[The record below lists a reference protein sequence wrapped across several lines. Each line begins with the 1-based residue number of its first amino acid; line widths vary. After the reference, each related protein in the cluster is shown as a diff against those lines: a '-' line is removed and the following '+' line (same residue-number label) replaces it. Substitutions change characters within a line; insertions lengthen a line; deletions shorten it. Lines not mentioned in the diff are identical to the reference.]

1 MKVLANKLNFTKAV
15 EMVKGTDLAMY
26 RMAWIEEGFHPAQV
40 ALGFDEEADLYD
52 IAEDENYVIAQDDV
66 LANDWVVIAV
76 EDGETIEEDDH
87 DHEAFDDAVL
97 QMLKSYRTL
106 QSTRTNIP
114 RSILFARLGHVF
126 TSYFGEETVERFM
139 ETGVLVHNKKC
150 KCPACEQARFEANPK
165 EFAAKKLD
173 EALEGFLELLED
185 NESKTKESK
194 TKESSVVESHHDELF
209 SLLSAIL
216 GE

>member
-40 ALGFDEEADLYD
+40 ALGFDEEGDLYD

-76 EDGETIEEDDH
+76 EDGETVEEDDH
-87 DHEAFDDAVL
+87 DHEVFDDVVL
-97 QMLKSYRTL
+97 QMLKAYRTM

-114 RSILFARLGHVF
+114 RSILFAQLGQTFV
-126 TSYFGEETVERFM
+126 SYFGEETVGAFM
-139 ETGVLVHNKKC
+139 ETGVLIHNDEC
-150 KCPACEQARFEANPK
+150 ECPACEETRFKANPK
-165 EFAAKKLD
+165 EFASKKLD
-173 EALEGFLELLED
+173 ETLKGLLELLED
-185 NESKTKESK
+185 KEEA
-194 TKESSVVESHHDELF
+194 TPDIESHGEELF
-209 SLLSAIL
+209 GLLSAIL

>member
-40 ALGFDEEADLYD
+40 ALGFDEEGDLYD

-76 EDGETIEEDDH
+76 EDGETVEEDDH
-87 DHEAFDDAVL
+87 DHEVFDDVVL
-97 QMLKSYRTL
+97 QMLKAYRTM

-114 RSILFARLGHVF
+114 RSILFAQLGQTFV
-126 TSYFGEETVERFM
+126 SYFGEETVGAFM
-139 ETGVLVHNKKC
+139 ETGVLIHNDEC
-150 KCPACEQARFEANPK
+150 ECPACEETRFKANPK
-165 EFAAKKLD
+165 EFASKKLD
-173 EALEGFLELLED
+173 EALKGLLELLED
-185 NESKTKESK
+185 KEEA
-194 TKESSVVESHHDELF
+194 TPDIESHGEELF
-209 SLLSAIL
+209 GLLSAIL

>member
-1 MKVLANKLNFTKAV
+1 MKVLASKLNFTKAV

-40 ALGFDEEADLYD
+40 ALGFDEEGDLYD
-52 IAEDENYVIAQDDV
+52 IAEDENYVIAQHDV

-76 EDGETIEEDDH
+76 EDGETVEEDDH
-87 DHEAFDDAVL
+87 DHELFDDVVM
-97 QMLKSYRTL
+97 QMLKSYRVL
-106 QSTRTNIP
+106 QTTRTNIP
-114 RSILFARLGHVF
+114 RSMLFTQLGHTFV
-126 TSYFGEETVERFM
+126 SYFGEETFGKFM
-139 ETGVLVHNKKC
+139 ETGMLIHNNKC

-165 EFAAKKLD
+165 EFASKKLD
-173 EALEGFLELLED
+173 EALKGFLELLED
-185 NESKTKESK
+185 KEEATSDI
-194 TKESSVVESHHDELF
+194 ESHGGELF